1 MSAVTRIAVPSPVH
15 LVAAPASERGRFSFN
30 DVAAFIPAEGPA
42 ILSATDGKC
51 AAFVPA
57 DVPERAAQGRM
68 LLPNAA
74 VKACKRTKKV
84 PMPFLTMNG
93 RAEVP
98 GGASFE
104 VPDQTCS
111 YPPVSDVIPAE
122 ELVQRGN
129 VVSLNPTLLLKLA
142 EALGSGD
149 RVSLVMDPSGK
160 KPMVV
165 VADDQ
170 DAPGGAVGLLMPCY
184 TDGSAEA
191 VRNDA
196 VLRLRKVRVV
206 IGSAGSPIVQEG
218 GSK

>member
-15 LVAAPASERGRFSFN
+15 LVAAPASERGRFTFK
-30 DVAAFIPAEGPA
+30 DVAAFIPSEGPG

-57 DVPERAAQGRM
+57 EVPERATQGRM

-104 VPDQTCS
+104 VPDQACS
-111 YPPVSDVIPAE
+111 FPPFAEVIPAE

-165 VADDQ
+165 VADDRG
-170 DAPGGAVGLLMPCY
+170 APDGAVGLLMPCF
-184 TDGSAEA
+184 TDGNAEA

-196 VLRLRKVRVV
+196 VLRLRKVREV
-206 IGSAGSPIVQEG
+206 IGSIVKEG
-218 GSK
+218 GAA